1 MRYPPYRDR
10 HGNLIEKGDVLRCIV
25 PGLHD
30 KDEIIY
36 SNIDDDDLGMNA
48 SNERYIGFDPSLR
61 QIYSLMQFDLSEWEI
76 VKKASDEHTWDSFER
91 STCIKEYS
99 KKYEY
104 EISTCYRDQ
113 INTFRKVNNR
123 VEYLQKFKYSKDGFE
138 KALMFIRDKMA
149 EDNDEIF

>member
-36 SNIDDDDLGMNA
+36 
-48 SNERYIGFDPSLR
+48 SLR